1 MNETLRFSWAPMDE
15 MCNMQLKSSNGTGE
29 AEERTSWPGSRQQV
43 WWSTREASVTTNAEK
58 AELPEGKD
66 QVLKKPKS
74 VGQDHTLHS
83 NQK

>member
-1 MNETLRFSWAPMDE
+1 MNGTLRFSWAPRGGK
-15 MCNMQLKSSNGTGE
+15 CNMQLKSSNGIGE
-29 AEERTSWPGSRQQV
+29 VEEKTSWPGARQQV
-43 WWSTREASVTTNAEK
+43 WWSIRAASVPTNAEK

-66 QVLKKPKS
+66 QVLTKPRS